1 MFFFVGGGSKS
12 TPDWG
17 WRSDV
22 TLQSTR
28 CSRRGPRC
36 GSQNP
41 HGSLQ
46 MSTME
51 ILKDVVPSSGLL
63 RYKACMWCTCIHAD
77 KHYIHNTNDQIFNR
91 AARIE
96 IIDLT
101 CPLRWD
107 YVHLE
112 WVEYSLL
119 HRQVE
124 KSSPTTCIVLGFFQ
138 VEAIVTISE
147 KVKCL

>member
-1 MFFFVGGGSKS
+1 MQ
-12 TPDWG
+12 TNTYYMHD
-17 WRSDV
+17 
-22 TLQSTR
+22 
-28 CSRRGPRC
+28 
-36 GSQNP
+36 
-41 HGSLQ
+41 
-46 MSTME
+46 
-51 ILKDVVPSSGLL
+51 
-63 RYKACMWCTCIHAD
+63 
-77 KHYIHNTNDQIFNR
+77 TNDQFFNR
-91 AARIE
+91 AAGIE
-96 IIDLT
+96 IVDLT

-124 KSSPTTCIVLGFFQ
+124 KSSPTTCIFLGFFQ